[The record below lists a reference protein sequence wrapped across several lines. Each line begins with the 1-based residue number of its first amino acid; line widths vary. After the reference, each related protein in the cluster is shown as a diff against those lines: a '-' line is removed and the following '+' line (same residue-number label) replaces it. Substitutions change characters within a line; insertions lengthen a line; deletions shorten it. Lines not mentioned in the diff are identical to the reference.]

1 MQMKVSKIGKKV
13 YPNFEKRKQ
22 RDVLKIEAK
31 RQQCLV
37 AHAEL
42 KAKRCASRTGAQREQ
57 HLAADF
63 ERHAKRCIRDQ
74 VLKEECCAT
83 NHVRAAKRIRSIMFY
98 LHLITWDL

>member
-57 HLAADF
+57 HLAAD
-63 ERHAKRCIRDQ
+63 
-74 VLKEECCAT
+74 CAT